1 MKYVA
6 FILFVSFAFFSC
18 KEERIEKP
26 DFKNITDSLSY
37 LVGHE
42 FADYHK
48 KNGNT
53 LNPDFVN
60 QGMLDALGDTNLFT
74 NEEVMSIKVRLQKD
88 QEVKRAAKM
97 KEQVKAN
104 TEAGEKF
111 IEKMLE
117 DKNVVFDKSGLGLVY
132 KIVQQGTGK
141 IAKPEQTAVMN
152 LELKTIDGKLIY
164 STFNEQPVEKVIN
177 TNIIGVQMAFTIM
190 PEGSIWELYL
200 RAEQAYGDEGI
211 PGYIE
216 PGQYLIFKLE
226 FIKLK

>member
-1 MKYVA
+1 MKYLA

-37 LVGHE
+37 LVGYD

-88 QEVKRAAKM
+88 QEVKRAEKL
-97 KEQVKAN
+97 KEQLKTN
-104 TEAGEKF
+104 TDAGKKF
-111 IEKMLE
+111 IEKIKE
-117 DKNVVFDKSGLGLVY
+117 DKNVVFDKSGLVY

-141 IAKPEQTAVMN
+141 VAKPEQTALMN

-164 STFNEQPVEKVIN
+164 STFEEQPVEKVIN

-190 PEGSIWELYL
+190 PEGSTWELYL
-200 RAEQAYGDEGI
+200 PAEQAYGDEGI

-216 PGQYLIFKLE
+216 PGQYLIFKIE